1 MEALVTSAK
10 RCLVLIILVSTL
22 VICSPGQTTLS
33 QGSGINANDTYVI
46 FDMTVSNN
54 GTFTAS
60 DPAVNSTSASISL
73 NQSDKKYHLE
83 AGYDSSGQM
92 VINLTPSSTNSGKI
106 SLLRVAGG
114 RVTAV
119 DQNGLPVPDFVGA
132 TAVQWPQLQQFLRGG
147 AGASA
152 LTVSNVQSFSQATA
166 ATSSS
171 SSTSSVTYLNRQFK
185 AGTGGTVT
193 TTLQSSGA
201 TSSVS
206 QIAVSTQTSNT
217 SATRTTSFA
226 NVVWSDNTTLDA
238 VRTGQPNP
246 SAQIPAPTTT
256 TPGAIGAAA
265 SSSCG
270 PIVQTGTGQNIVFQ
284 HGIKSSCA
292 AWPRMIN
299 WLNQDFQF
307 GTEIAPSLSSF
318 DGLANQ
324 GAALVQ
330 QIQSAGGSN
339 YILLGHSQGGLVARS
354 AAQYFQVNSPS
365 TLQGVITLDTPN
377 TGALIAQHGFQYLH
391 DGVQSLAQK
400 LFDDTGCV
408 TPFDNFGCFL
418 AALVFGSAPD
428 LAVFGVQSGLPA
440 TFDNVP
446 GSPFLTNLNS
456 QPENFVRVGVIGNS
470 QQRWLIA
477 RLLADALNGQPD
489 GATGGRAIAVDVEIF
504 YDVIL
509 AFDAIATVNAFFDC
523 APDGDPNLCAYDL
536 QAEDFYTAILHGM
549 DRIDSFWDNLVANPG
564 DGSDGFIQSSSQNYS
579 GAVNY
584 PISDADSHAGATK
597 SDKVR
602 AVLDQT
608 LNRQFFVPSK
618 ACSYTLSVSNLSVSP
633 AGTTGTLTVE
643 TAAGCSWSVSSSVP
657 WLTILSGGQGTGPGT
672 VEFTI
677 SPNQSVAR
685 SVTLNIAGQ
694 TFTVNQGPGP
704 AVWWP
709 AIQEVLQ

>member
-1 MEALVTSAK
+1 MTSAK
-10 RCLVLIILVSTL
+10 RCLLLVILVVAM
-22 VICSPGQTTLS
+22 VICGPGQTTLS

-46 FDMTVSNN
+46 FDMTVNNN
-54 GTFTAS
+54 GAFSAP
-60 DPAVNSTSASISL
+60 DPAVNSSSATISL
-73 NQSDKKYHLE
+73 AQPNKTYHIE
-83 AGYDSSGQM
+83 AGYDSNGQM
-92 VINLTPSSTNSGKI
+92 VINLRPTGSTNPGKI
-106 SLLRVAGG
+106 SLLRFAGG

-119 DQNGLPVPDFVGA
+119 DQNGVSVPDFVGA
-132 TAVQWPQLQQFLRGG
+132 AGVGWPQLQQFLHGG
-147 AGASA
+147 AGASTA
-152 LTVSNVQSFSQATA
+152 FTVSNLQSFSQATA

-171 SSTSSVTYLNRQFK
+171 SSTTSVAYLNRPFR
-185 AGTGGTVT
+185 AGSAGGTVT
-193 TTLQSSGA
+193 STLQSSGGA
-201 TSSVS
+201 WSTS

-217 SATRTTSFA
+217 GATRVTSFA
-226 NVVWSDNTTLDA
+226 NAVWSDNTALDA
-238 VRTGQPNP
+238 VRTGQPHP
-246 SAQIPAPTTT
+246 SVQIPVPTTT
-256 TPGAIGAAA
+256 APGAIAAAA

-284 HGIKSSCA
+284 HGIHSSCA

-330 QIQSAGGSN
+330 QIQATGGSN

-354 AAQYFQVNSPS
+354 AAQYFQLHSPS
-365 TLQGVITLDTPN
+365 TLKGVITLDTPN
-377 TGALIAQHGFQYLH
+377 TGALIAEHGFQFLH
-391 DGVQSLAQK
+391 DGVQSLAQR
-400 LFDDTGCV
+400 LWNDTGCIN
-408 TPFDNFGCFL
+408 PFDNFGCFL
-418 AALVFGSAPD
+418 AALVFDSAPD
-428 LAVFGVQSGLPA
+428 LAVFGVQSGVPA

-446 GSPFLTNLNS
+446 GSPFLTNLNG

-477 RLLADALNGQPD
+477 RLLADAINGQPD

-504 YDVIL
+504 YDVVL
-509 AFDAIATVNAFFDC
+509 ADYAIAVVNSSFDC
-523 APDGDPNLCAYDL
+523 GAGGDPNLCDFDL
-536 QAEDFYTAILHGM
+536 QEEDFDTAILNGM

-584 PISDADSHAGATK
+584 PISDADSHVGATK

-608 LNRQFFVPSK
+608 LNRQFLVPSK

-633 AGTTGTLTVE
+633 AGTTGTVTVE
-643 TAAGCSWSVSSSVP
+643 TAAGCSWSVVGSVP
-657 WLTILSGGQGTGPGT
+657 WLIILSGGQGTGSGT

-685 SVTLNIAGQ
+685 TVTLDIAGQ

-709 AIQEVLQ
+709 AIQQAIE